1 MLPRLAIALFALFFN
16 YQASADEL
24 LMKNGS
30 LLVGTLVS
38 ASDSTVVFDTPFAGE
53 ITLKQENIERITT
66 TESVTL
72 LMDDERVYRDKRIT
86 EQDGELTVLDKD
98 EQPVTL
104 DLATVAFGRSTR
116 RWNQNAVT
124 VIPMNWTWI

>member
-86 EQDGELTVLDKD
+86 EQDGELTD
-98 EQPVTL
+98 
-104 DLATVAFGRSTR
+104 G
-116 RWNQNAVT
+116 
-124 VIPMNWTWI
+124 

>member
-53 ITLKQENIERITT
+53 ITLWMTSGYTAINGSPNR
-66 TESVTL
+66 
-72 LMDDERVYRDKRIT
+72 
-86 EQDGELTVLDKD
+86 TV
-98 EQPVTL
+98 
-104 DLATVAFGRSTR
+104 S
-116 RWNQNAVT
+116 
-124 VIPMNWTWI
+124 